1 MWNEFFPT
9 RKMRAAIRA
18 KLPPKAFLL
27 IDRGDNLF
35 ISNAPIFDA
44 EMPVVPGFHIFRS
57 GRNIAFLPDE
67 SWLVRLERRTSEP
80 PDELSR
86 TLLRFRGEE
95 IQNENLKLYAQ
106 ALKLAE
112 GDTKAKAKDIEAFEN
127 AIRKKA
133 AVALRNGGG
142 GGLYGLAVANAYL
155 KTMIQIPKEDGK

>member
-9 RKMRAAIRA
+9 RKMRSSIRA

-35 ISNAPIFDA
+35 VSNAPLFDA
-44 EMPVVPGFHIFRS
+44 EIPVIAGFHVVRS

-67 SWLVRLERRTSEP
+67 SWILRLERRSCEP

-86 TLLRFRGEE
+86 TMARFRSEK
-95 IQNENLKLYAQ
+95 IENDTLKLYAQ

-112 GDTKAKAKDIEAFEN
+112 GDTKSKAREIEAFEIS
-127 AIRKKA
+127 IRKKA
-133 AVALRNGGG
+133 AVALRSGGG
-142 GGLYGLAVANAYL
+142 GGLYGLAIANACL
-155 KTMIQIPKEDGK
+155 KTMIHAPKEDK

>member
-27 IDRGDNLF
+27 IDRGNALF
-35 ISNAPIFDA
+35 VSNAPIFSP
-44 EMPVVPGFHIFRS
+44 EMPVAAGFKVYRS
-57 GRNIAFLPDE
+57 GRNICFLPDE
-67 SWLVRLERRTSEP
+67 SWLIRLERRTAEP

-86 TLLRFRGEE
+86 TLMRFRGET
-95 IQNENLKLYAQ
+95 IGNEALEMYAQ

-112 GDTKAKAKDIEAFEN
+112 GDTKSKSREIEAFET
-127 AIRKKA
+127 ALRKKA

-142 GGLYGLAVANAYL
+142 GGLYGLAVANAFL
-155 KTMIQIPKEDGK
+155 KTMILSPKEAEE

>member
-9 RKMRAAIRA
+9 RKMRTAIRM

-27 IDRGDNLF
+27 IDRGDALF
-35 ISNAPIFDA
+35 VSNAPIFTPEIPSVA
-44 EMPVVPGFHIFRS
+44 GFIVYRS

-67 SWLVRLERRTSEP
+67 SWLIRLERRTAEA

-86 TLLRFRGEE
+86 TLMRFRGEK
-95 IQNENLKLYAQ
+95 IENDALKMYAQ

-112 GDTKAKAKDIEAFEN
+112 GDTASKAKDIEAFEN
-127 AIRKKA
+127 SIRKSA
-133 AVALRNGGG
+133 ALALRSGGG

-155 KTMIQIPKEDGK
+155 KTMINTPKEAEE